1 MLRFLSPLL
10 LCCLSGCAYYTV
22 NPGHRGLRFDPHEG
36 GLHQQVLQ
44 PGIYNLGWCVLR
56 DCGRVDD
63 FDVTYSTHREIV
75 HTVSSEGLSMDVHV
89 AVIYRPVISEL
100 YDLANEIGPPYY
112 EEVVGP
118 EFRSSS
124 RGVFARHSYQE
135 LMIKNERIE
144 DEIESEVRRRTRGK
158 HVEIAS
164 ITIEAVD
171 YAPEIANAVRQKL
184 VAEQDAFRQK
194 AAIEADALRKRTQ
207 IETEAQ
213 ATRLRLEAE
222 AAGEKQH
229 ADLELLK
236 RRNSRAEAEEQV
248 QVEKAEAAARLI
260 KAKAES
266 EEMRSLA
273 TGEIAKNR
281 AAATALSPLAVQ
293 QSAFEALGQLGG
305 KGTTIYLGDF
315 SKVPAFLFPRGAASY
330 TLAPMAP
337 PATGAAGR

>member
-1 MLRFLSPLL
+1 M
-10 LCCLSGCAYYTV
+10 
-22 NPGHRGLRFDPHEG
+22 
-36 GLHQQVLQ
+36 
-44 PGIYNLGWCVLR
+44 R

-100 YDLANEIGPPYY
+100 YDLANEIGPTYY

-124 RGVFARHSYQE
+124 RGVFARHSYHE

-164 ITIEAVD
+164 ITLEAVD

-184 VAEQDAFRQK
+184 VAEQDALRQK

-207 IETEAQ
+207 IETDAQ
-213 ATRLRLEAE
+213 ATQLRLDAE
-222 AAGEKQH
+222 TAAEKQH
-229 ADLELLK
+229 SELELLK

-260 KAKAES
+260 KAKAEAQ
-266 EEMRSLA
+266 EMESLA
-273 TGEIAKNR
+273 AGEIAKNR

-293 QSAFEALGQLGG
+293 QSAFDALGQLGG

-315 SKVPAFLFPRGAASY
+315 SKVPSFLFPHGTASY
-330 TLAPMAP
+330 TLAPVTP
-337 PATGAAGR
+337 PAGR

>member
-1 MLRFLSPLL
+1 
-10 LCCLSGCAYYTV
+10 
-22 NPGHRGLRFDPHEG
+22 
-36 GLHQQVLQ
+36 LQ

-89 AVIYRPVISEL
+89 AVIYRPVISAL
-100 YDLANEIGPPYY
+100 YDLANEIGPPTTRRWLGR
-112 EEVVGP
+112 VP
-118 EFRSSS
+118 EP

-164 ITIEAVD
+164 VTIEAVD

-207 IETEAQ
+207 IETDAQ
-213 ATRLRLEAE
+213 ATRLRLQAE
-222 AAGEKQH
+222 SAGEKQH
-229 ADLELLK
+229 SELELLK

-248 QVEKAEAAARLI
+248 LVEKAEAAARLI
-260 KAKAES
+260 KAKAEAQ
-266 EEMRSLA
+266 EMQSLA
-273 TGEIAKNR
+273 AGEIAKNR

-315 SKVPAFLFPRGAASY
+315 AKVPCRRSCSRAAPRRTRSHRWRRRGHRTS
-330 TLAPMAP
+330 L
-337 PATGAAGR
+337 RC